1 MGAEGSWALW
11 NRESQSFEHHEQQDK
26 NSSVAMAREAGR
38 VLRMCLGPAIS
49 PAGIPPAPQREYRNE
64 LREKVAPARK
74 GADQKP
80 TRKPFSFQTLA
91 PFARAQTVQVTWS
104 LASEVFSLV

>member
-49 PAGIPPAPQREYRNE
+49 PAGIPPAPQRECRNG
-64 LREKVAPARK
+64 LREEIAPAGK

-80 TRKPFSFQTLA
+80 IRKPLGFQTQA
-91 PFARAQTVQVTWS
+91 PSARARVTES
-104 LASEVFSLV
+104 LASEMFSLV